1 MGTLAEFL
9 GGTGSSSE
17 FGFEA
22 VGTDCPV
29 LAVWA
34 QAIMQWTDQA
44 NCSLS
49 GGALGLS
56 NPSEQTFV
64 SPTGVFSA
72 IFAACDTRFVRVNGW
87 VCYFGY
93 TPPGRRG
100 TGV

>member
-1 MGTLAEFL
+1 
-9 GGTGSSSE
+9 
-17 FGFEA
+17 
-22 VGTDCPV
+22 
-29 LAVWA
+29 
-34 QAIMQWTDQA
+34 MQWTDQA

-93 TPPGRRG
+93 TPRDEEELASKMFFRDRG
-100 TGV
+100 IRVICRCSNLHARLADLE